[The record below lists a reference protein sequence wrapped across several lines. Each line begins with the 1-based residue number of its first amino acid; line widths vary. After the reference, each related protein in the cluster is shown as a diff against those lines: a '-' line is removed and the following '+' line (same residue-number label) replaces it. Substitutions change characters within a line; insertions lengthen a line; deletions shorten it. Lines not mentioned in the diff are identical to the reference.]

1 MTHEPVLRKAGNVG
15 PAGIFSSEAG
25 RYLLEE
31 QFLIAGVKIRNMCPN
46 LPLAARPLGHMN
58 LVTLGFG
65 SLIVTYRNCPNNAP
79 LALWAR
85 DPWYPLFSRTTNK
98 QQAAKQLFKAF
109 AKGKN

>member
-46 LPLAARPLGHMN
+46 LPLAARPLGHMIWSTPSEVVR
-58 LVTLGFG
+58 LEVWLCHRGGLQWRRSTSRKR
-65 SLIVTYRNCPNNAP
+65 SLLSCGR
-79 LALWAR
+79 LM
-85 DPWYPLFSRTTNK
+85 F
-98 QQAAKQLFKAF
+98 
-109 AKGKN
+109 